1 MGTDAVNEVVA
12 DASAMD
18 RGVGGFGRPEVEV
31 GQLADKTF
39 LGSVVV
45 VAAVE

>member
-1 MGTDAVNEVVA
+1 MGTDAVIEVVA

-18 RGVGGFGRPEVEV
+18 SGVGGFGRPEVEG